1 MKLQRVPTTNLESP
15 FGVDQFRVFFRNLAN
30 YRKEFQNVATLV
42 RIPVEL
48 LYGKAAIESSGLQFV
63 RRGARSMADRTAFLT
78 NGVVES
84 DNYVGLMQVGR
95 LPVVQALLYLSK
107 EGAYASG
114 RKFQAP
120 DAMVDAVMPVV
131 KKYVPKFN
139 PNVKGSARA
148 NMNTAFEAAKT
159 HPEFNILIGAII
171 YFMLLS
177 DPKFSDGK
185 EIKLDKVVAAYNTG
199 EGYSAYRKQ
208 FADTSAL
215 IAELPK
221 FLSKGKV
228 PETRGHILK
237 LVGKNGAYDLLFN
250 KKLSV

>member
-15 FGVDQFRVFFRNLAN
+15 FSIDQFRVFFRNLSN
-30 YRKEFQNVATLV
+30 YKTEFQNVANAV
-42 RIPVEL
+42 KIPVEL
-48 LYGKAAIESSGLQFV
+48 LYGKAAIESSGLQFIKK
-63 RRGARSMADRTAFLT
+63 GAKSMSERTAFLS
-78 NGVVES
+78 NGVVET
-84 DNYVGLMQVGR
+84 DNYVGLMQVGK
-95 LPVVQALLYLSK
+95 LPVLQALLYLSD

-120 DAMVDAVMPVV
+120 EAMVQNVMPII
-131 KKYVPKFN
+131 KKYLPKYS
-139 PNVKGSARA
+139 PSSKGSAKA
-148 NMNTAFEAAKT
+148 NVNAAFEAAKT
-159 HPEFNILIGAII
+159 YPEFNILMGALV
-171 YFMLLS
+171 YWMLLS
-177 DPKFSDGK
+177 DPKFAQDG

-199 EGYSAYRKQ
+199 EGYSAYKKQ

-221 FLSKGKV
+221 FLSTGKV
-228 PETRGHILK
+228 PETKGHILK